1 MLQPSLFGIK
11 KCNRDFT
18 KKNSW
23 GKNQFNSSF
32 PASLCAFLESKNL
45 NAKYLTIKDS
55 NFTVSDISISDL
67 FGVSTTDSDKIF
79 YAFESAYSPYNTY
92 VTGSLPRTD
101 LVIQDPISKKCLRGL
116 EVKLTALPDQTTFDK
131 DEKDYGS
138 EIVIRPDT
146 IVYLACSLI
155 ETIEGSTFSFNS
167 IDRIDLTNWDEPSE
181 AIEVIELILANLLK
195 ITNELEG
202 EESPVLLQP
211 IWKTQGKSPVLSD
224 NCLDIFAWSNLGL
237 TRFIHDVST
246 PAIKTRKITR
256 QYRTSIWLYKMIQD
270 YFDNGSFDHEEI
282 IDRLSYN
289 LKNDKAFS
297 SSGAINNKF
306 MKCEELAK
314 PRIEKADIK
323 NIILGNGQ
331 DLLSPERRFDAI
343 IFNSPDIF
351 E

>member
-1 MLQPSLFGIK
+1 MIKPSLFGINK
-11 KCNRDFT
+11 SNRDFT
-18 KKNSW
+18 KPNSW

-32 PASLCAFLESKNL
+32 PASLCAFLENEGL
-45 NAKYLTIKDS
+45 DAKYLTIKDS
-55 NFTVSDISISDL
+55 LFTVSNISVADL
-67 FGVSTTDSDKIF
+67 FGISSLDNSKIF

-101 LVIQDPISKKCLRGL
+101 LVIQDPITKSCLRGL
-116 EVKLTALPDQTTFDK
+116 EVKLTALPDQTTHNK

-155 ETIEGSTFSFNS
+155 ETIESSNFSFSNLT
-167 IDRIDLTNWDEPSE
+167 RIDLPKWDEPLQ
-181 AIEVIELILANLLK
+181 AIEVINDILANLLQL
-195 ITNELEG
+195 TAELEG
-202 EESPVLLQP
+202 FESPVLLQP
-211 IWKTQGKSPVLSD
+211 IWKTQGKSPILSD

-237 TRFIHDVST
+237 TRFIHDVSV
-246 PAIKTRKITR
+246 PAIKTKKITR
-256 QYRTSIWLYKMIQD
+256 QYRTSIWLYKMLQD

-306 MKCEELAK
+306 MKCTELET
-314 PRIEKADIK
+314 PRIKKIDIK
-323 NIILGNGQ
+323 KIILGNGQ